1 LSGLGTAKAPPARRA
16 CLVSREDHQELNTQP
31 TTGVNRIMRK
41 LSLVMCTAAGLA
53 LSAHSAAQTATGSF
67 NVTATVQAACQV
79 LNTNDL
85 VFGGYDPLAA
95 TDLTGSTTFQV
106 RCTRNAGNF
115 IALSEGA
122 NGNATSCLGRAM
134 NGPGADDLAY
144 DLLNGATPWGC
155 GANQVSY
162 TAAVNSPVTFTV
174 NGSIPAGQFV
184 QAGAY
189 SDTITITVDF

>member
-1 LSGLGTAKAPPARRA
+1 
-16 CLVSREDHQELNTQP
+16 
-31 TTGVNRIMRK
+31 MRK
-41 LSLVMCTAAGLA
+41 LSLVLCTAAGLA

-67 NVTATVQAACQV
+67 NVTATVQATCQV

-85 VFGGYDPLAA
+85 DFGAYDPLAG

-122 NGNATSCLGRAM
+122 NGDATSCLGRAM

-155 GANQVSY
+155 GASQVAY
-162 TAAVNSPVTFTV
+162 TAAVNSPVDFTV

>member
-1 LSGLGTAKAPPARRA
+1 
-16 CLVSREDHQELNTQP
+16 
-31 TTGVNRIMRK
+31 MRK
-41 LSLVMCTAAGLA
+41 LSLVLCTAAGLA

-67 NVTATVQAACQV
+67 NVIATVQAACQV

-85 VFGGYDPLAA
+85 DFGTYDPLAA
-95 TDLTGSTTFQV
+95 TDLTGTTTFQV

-155 GANQVSY
+155 GASQVAY

-184 QAGAY
+184 QAGGY

>member
-1 LSGLGTAKAPPARRA
+1 
-16 CLVSREDHQELNTQP
+16 
-31 TTGVNRIMRK
+31 MRK
-41 LSLVMCTAAGLA
+41 LSLVLCTAAGLA
-53 LSAHSAAQTATGSF
+53 LSAHSAAQPATGSF

-85 VFGGYDPLAA
+85 VFGGYDPLAGS
-95 TDLTGSTTFQV
+95 DLAGSTTFEV
-106 RCTRNAGNF
+106 RCTRSAGNF

-122 NGNATSCLGRAM
+122 NGLAAGCLGRAM
-134 NGPGADDLAY
+134 DGPGADDLAY

-155 GANQVSY
+155 GANQVAY

-184 QAGAY
+184 EAGAY

>member
-1 LSGLGTAKAPPARRA
+1 MR
-16 CLVSREDHQELNTQP
+16 
-31 TTGVNRIMRK
+31 TTV
-41 LSLVMCTAAGLA
+41 LSLSIAAGLIFA
-53 LSAHSAAQTATGSF
+53 APAAAQTATGSF

-85 VFGGYDPLAA
+85 NFGLYDPLAA
-95 TDLTGSTTFQV
+95 GALTASTTFQV

-122 NGNATSCLGRAM
+122 NGNPVGCLGRAM

-144 DLLNGATPWGC
+144 DLLDGATAWGC
-155 GANQVSY
+155 GANQVNY

-184 QAGAY
+184 EAGAY